1 MQKTLGLSSLLCFS
15 GYLVH
20 IKIVPSLGEES
31 DHMVTE
37 FVDKIITCEK
47 PTNNSE
53 SLELALLT
61 LWILL
66 DTWSR
71 PYSPRLYG
79 LLALLFSIEC
89 KLPPVWSIG
98 DKHFYALF
106 HGRVGIIVPL
116 MVLSCVVI

>member
-1 MQKTLGLSSLLCFS
+1 M
-15 GYLVH
+15 
-20 IKIVPSLGEES
+20 PSLGEES
-31 DHMVTE
+31 DNMVTE

-61 LWILL
+61 LWILP

-71 PYSPRLYG
+71 SYPPRLYG
-79 LLALLFSIEC
+79 LLALSFSIEC
-89 KLPPVWSIG
+89 KSLPIWSIG

-106 HGRVGIIVPL
+106 HGHVGIIVPL
-116 MVLSCVVI
+116 MVLVHYVLSCVVI